1 MEEYF
6 RYNHSYHTPPKL
18 HIVTLVPRVV
28 EEQLYLIHAEHPMM
42 SFAQPAVQGHIR
54 QDQGFT
60 LAKNARQDYIQM
72 LLPVHVLPVLWVN
85 IHPLQAS

>member
-18 HIVTLVPRVV
+18 HIVILVPRVV
-28 EEQLYLIHAEHPMM
+28 EEQLYLLHAVHPMM
-42 SFAQPAVQGHIR
+42 SFAQPAVQVNIQ

-60 LAKNARQDYIQM
+60 FVKIAWLDFIPT
-72 LLPVHVLPVLWVN
+72 LHPLPVMPV
-85 IHPLQAS
+85 